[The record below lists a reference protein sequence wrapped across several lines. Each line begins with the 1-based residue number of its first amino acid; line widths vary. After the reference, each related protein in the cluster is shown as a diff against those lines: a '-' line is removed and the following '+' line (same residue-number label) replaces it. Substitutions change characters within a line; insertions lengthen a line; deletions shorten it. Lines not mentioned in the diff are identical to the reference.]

1 MSLIIF
7 RVFNHI
13 IWVMEPVQFVWNNTV
28 LFVLGAGL
36 MLLKPQIQLCFFA
49 VPSVKTDNS
58 TDPSVRP
65 PPHFMCY
72 HDDDTKKYIRNCD

>member
-7 RVFNHI
+7 RFFNHI
-13 IWVMEPVQFVWNNTV
+13 IWVMEPVQFVWNNMF

-36 MLLKPQIQLCFFA
+36 MLLKPQIQLCFDFFS
-49 VPSVKTDNS
+49 VLSVKSDYS

-65 PPHFMCY
+65 PPHFY
-72 HDDDTKKYIRNCD
+72 VLSR